1 MLYLVTWYNL
11 LILITSFITILFF
24 MIGGTG
30 IIREIINR
38 KARQLRFAKT
48 MFPIVKSM
56 GLMVAKTLY
65 LAFIQY
71 LNTSMVKID
80 NDTYV
85 LSYVLE
91 GILYRTI
98 ITPSKLGH
106 PVLLVSDNASNDV
119 SDIVLPYLGP
129 SYNWHGLALTPASL
143 GFDRLI
149 FEMSDGNEL
158 VFEKKEPLKF

>member
-1 MLYLVTWYNL
+1 MFYLLTWYNL
-11 LILITSFITILFF
+11 LVSIISLITALFF
-24 MIGGTG
+24 MIGG
-30 IIREIINR
+30 IDVIREIIKR
-38 KARQLRFAKT
+38 KARQLRFAKS
-48 MFPIVKSM
+48 MFPLVKSM
-56 GLMVAKTLY
+56 GLILAKTLY
-65 LAFIQY
+65 LSFIQY
-71 LNTSMVKID
+71 MNTSIVKID

-85 LSYVLE
+85 LSYVIE

-143 GFDRLI
+143 GFDKLI

-158 VFEKKEPLKF
+158 VFEKKEPLNF

>member
-1 MLYLVTWYNL
+1 
-11 LILITSFITILFF
+11 
-24 MIGGTG
+24 MIGG
-30 IIREIINR
+30 IDVIREIIKR
-38 KARQLRFAKT
+38 KARQLRFAKA
-48 MFPIVKSM
+48 MFPVVKSM
-56 GLMVAKTLY
+56 GIILAKTLY
-65 LAFIQY
+65 LSFIQY
-71 LNTSMVKID
+71 MNTSIVKID

-85 LSYVLE
+85 LSYVIE

-143 GFDRLI
+143 GFDKLI

-158 VFEKKEPLKF
+158 VFEKKESLSF

>member
-1 MLYLVTWYNL
+1 MFYLLTWYNL
-11 LILITSFITILFF
+11 LVSIISLLTALFF
-24 MIGGTG
+24 MIGG
-30 IIREIINR
+30 IDVIREIIKR
-38 KARQLRFAKT
+38 KARQLRFAKA
-48 MFPIVKSM
+48 MSPVVKSM
-56 GLMVAKTLY
+56 GILVAKTLY
-65 LAFIQY
+65 LSFIQY
-71 LNTSMVKID
+71 MNTSVIKID

-85 LSYVLE
+85 LSYVIE

-98 ITPSKLGH
+98 ITPSKLGP

-129 SYNWHGLALTPASL
+129 IYNWHGLALTPASL
-143 GFDRLI
+143 GFDKLI

>member
-1 MLYLVTWYNL
+1 MFYLLTWYNL
-11 LILITSFITILFF
+11 LISVIIPIIALFF
-24 MIGGTG
+24 MIGGTDV
-30 IIREIINR
+30 IREIIKR

-56 GLMVAKTLY
+56 VFILLKTLY
-65 LAFIQY
+65 LSFIQY
-71 LNTSMVKID
+71 MNTSIVKID

-85 LSYVLE
+85 LSYVIE